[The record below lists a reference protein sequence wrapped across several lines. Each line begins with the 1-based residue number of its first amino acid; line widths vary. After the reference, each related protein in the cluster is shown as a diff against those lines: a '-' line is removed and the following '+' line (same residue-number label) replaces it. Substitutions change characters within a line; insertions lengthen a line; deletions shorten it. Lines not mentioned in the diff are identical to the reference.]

1 MITIE
6 QIKEEAWRL
15 IRTEGLI
22 NLTRER
28 LAAAV
33 GIPDGSFPH
42 IAGVSFTA
50 LMNELQADPVLMSAQ
65 PECISVEKSRTNPEL
80 RYINI
85 LCVALE
91 RARTVGY
98 NNLTRAVV
106 ADAAGVSEAL
116 VSHYFG
122 TMTELKEVVMAEAVK
137 RGIVEI
143 VAQGLAAGNP
153 VARAASEEVKA
164 SALAWMA

>member
-1 MITIE
+1 MNIE
-6 QIKEEAWRL
+6 QIRTEARRL
-15 IRTEGLI
+15 VKQEGLI

-42 IAGVSFTA
+42 VAGISFTNLVEELRNDPI
-50 LMNELQADPVLMSAQ
+50 LMNEQ
-65 PECISVEKSRTNPEL
+65 PDLIMVDKSRTSPLL
-80 RYINI
+80 RHTHI
-85 LCVALE
+85 LDAALE
-91 RARTVGY
+91 KARVVGY
-98 NNLTRAVV
+98 DRLTRAAV
-106 ADAAGVSEAL
+106 AEVAGVSEAL

-122 TMTELKEVVMAEAVK
+122 SMDELRAVIMAEAVK

-153 VARAASEEVKA
+153 VARSASEEVKQA
-164 SALAWMA
+164 ALAWMA